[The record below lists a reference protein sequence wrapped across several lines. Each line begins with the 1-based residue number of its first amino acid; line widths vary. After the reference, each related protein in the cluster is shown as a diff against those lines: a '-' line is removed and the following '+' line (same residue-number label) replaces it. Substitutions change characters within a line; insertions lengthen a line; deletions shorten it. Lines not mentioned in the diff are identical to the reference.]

1 MKIQVFVLIIL
12 LWMTGRISAQE
23 INCEIQSPVVNVR
36 QDSLVI
42 FLHMLVSVPVL
53 ETRGHVTLTP
63 ILSGQGRQ
71 TELPCILVNGKRAH
85 LMYKREQML
94 QKRKKSAEV
103 TGVYAA
109 INPENQYID
118 YRTVLPVLL
127 GILSASLLSFRE
139 YIFDDYCY

>member
-12 LWMTGRISAQE
+12 LWVTGRISAQE

-42 FLHMLVSVPVL
+42 SWHMLVSVPDL

-94 QKRKKSAEV
+94 QKRKKSAGV

-109 INPENQYID
+109 INPEN
-118 YRTVLPVLL
+118 
-127 GILSASLLSFRE
+127 
-139 YIFDDYCY
+139 

>member
-12 LWMTGRISAQE
+12 LWVTGRISAQE

-42 FLHMLVSVPVL
+42 SWHMLVSVPDL

-94 QKRKKSAEV
+94 QKRKKSAGV

-109 INPENQYID
+109 INLENQYID
-118 YRTVLPVLL
+118 YRTVIPVRE
-127 GILSASLLSFRE
+127 GILSRSRIPPRTCSS
-139 YIFDDYCY
+139 ICHPP